1 MTAPAPNSCLYQ
13 GRVMHHRL
21 RPVHHRFTYRVF
33 SLFLDLDETE
43 EIDRRLWLLSIERGN
58 LLSFRAADHGARDGS
73 PLKPWVL
80 ARLAEA
86 GIELER
92 PGVRLLCFP
101 RLFGYVFNP
110 ISVYFCYEDER
121 LAAVVYEVK
130 NTFGGQHVYTFKVQ
144 RAGAGDRLAA
154 HGCAKDF
161 YVSPFIDMEARYE
174 FHVAEPGR
182 RLTVV
187 IKETE
192 RGLPLLIASQ
202 SGERFPLTDRAI
214 VGCLAVGSLHDVQ
227 GFPWHSC
234 RGPAAV
240 VERSTAVRQG
250 AASDPRGHGSN
261 GMSAMAETARNDVR
275 GRSHDR
281 RAPLALRRRARA
293 GPGS

>member
-110 ISVYFCYEDER
+110 ISVYFCYEDGR

-214 VGCLAVGSLHDVQ
+214 VGCLASDLFMTFKVFLGIH
-227 GFPWHSC
+227 
-234 RGPAAV
+234 
-240 VERSTAVRQG
+240 VE
-250 AASDPRGHGSN
+250 
-261 GMSAMAETARNDVR
+261 
-275 GRSHDR
+275 
-281 RAPLALRRRARA
+281 ALRLWWKGVPLFGREPRPIQADT
-293 GPGS
+293 GPTG